1 MICFCLWSVQKF
13 LEQGA
18 KSSIH
23 KRKKK
28 INQIILKL
36 RTALSKGSRKKSK
49 VKILTERRCLEYM
62 HQANNFNLEH
72 VNISYKLITES
83 QIIQQKNVQKT

>member
-1 MICFCLWSVQKF
+1 MICFCLWRVQKL

-28 INQIILKL
+28 IYQIILKL
-36 RTALSKGSRKKSK
+36 RTALSKGSRKKSKSK

-62 HQANNFNLEH
+62 HQANNFNPEH

-83 QIIQQKNVQKT
+83 